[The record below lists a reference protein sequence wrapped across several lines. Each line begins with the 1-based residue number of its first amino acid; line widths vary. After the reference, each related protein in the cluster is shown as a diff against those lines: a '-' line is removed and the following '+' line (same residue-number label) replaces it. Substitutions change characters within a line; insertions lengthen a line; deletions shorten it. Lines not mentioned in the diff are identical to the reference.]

1 MKLYNT
7 MDRHLK
13 YFVPRD
19 PVKVNVFTCGPSTY
33 RRPHIG
39 NYRTFMYEDI
49 LVRYLEYQGFTVDRI
64 IVFTDVEDKT
74 ISEAEKKKKTI
85 QTITQEVADYFY
97 REAEIL
103 KLKIPEN
110 VPRATSSI
118 DATVSIIQKLLAQ
131 GNAYWHKGDVF
142 FDPLTYPEFGKL
154 FRLDMAKWPNQKVR
168 FKKDTYNGNRWN
180 LGDFI
185 LWHGEK
191 NMDHEGDDAVWETPI
206 GRGRPS
212 WNIQDPAMIVNH
224 FGHEVDINC
233 GGIDNIYRHH
243 DYTIAI
249 MESLSQRAY
258 ANFYLHGEHLVV
270 DGKSMSKSRGNI
282 LYPEDILQNGI
293 KPYHL
298 RFFLSGENHYRKQLN
313 YTSQFFS
320 ESAEKLD
327 KIRSLI
333 KQLSSEKPGNTDDP
347 RINSMVES
355 ITKEFEAAMDDDL
368 NVPKAFDNLFLLL
381 QALRKQ
387 SEHSPMKEGQLKKF
401 TDSLHRIDSV
411 LKVLF

>member
-1 MKLYNT
+1 
-7 MDRHLK
+7 MDRHLQ
-13 YFVPRD
+13 YFVPRN
-19 PVKVNVFTCGPSTY
+19 VKKVNVFTCGPSTY

-49 LVRYLEYQGFTVDRI
+49 LVRYLEYQGYTVDRI

-85 QTITQEVADYFY
+85 QVITQEVADYFY
-97 REAEIL
+97 KEAETL
-103 KLKIPEN
+103 MLKIPEN

-118 DATVSIIQKLLAQ
+118 SATVHIIQKLIAQ
-131 GNAYWHKGDVF
+131 GHAYWYKGDVF

-154 FRLDMAKWPNQKVR
+154 FRLDMAKWPKHKVR

-191 NMDHEGDDAVWETPI
+191 NMDHTGDDAMWDTKI

-224 FGHEVDINC
+224 FGYEVDINC

-249 MESLSQRAY
+249 MESLSKKTY
-258 ANFYLHGEHLVV
+258 ANFYLHGEHLIVN
-270 DGKSMSKSRGNI
+270 GKSMSKSSGNI

-298 RFFLSGENHYRKQLN
+298 RFFLAGGNHYRKQLN
-313 YTSQFFS
+313 YTSQSFS
-320 ESAEKLD
+320 EAVEKLD
-327 KIRSLI
+327 TVRTLI
-333 KQLSSEKPGNTDDP
+333 KQISSEQPHSKDDP
-347 RINSMVES
+347 RISSMIES
-355 ITKEFEAAMDDDL
+355 IPKEFEAAMNDDL
-368 NVPKAFDNLFLLL
+368 NVPKAFDNLLLLL
-381 QALRKQ
+381 QALQKQ
-387 SEHSPMKEGQLKKF
+387 TEHNSLTKIQADKF
-401 TDSLHRIDSV
+401 ISNLDRIDSV